1 MQFLSDSY
9 AAIFLILEANL
20 EAGPH
25 VKVLSFWSSFPLEK
39 LGRKYHRLYGFFQ
52 APSSN
57 MKNHEPQSDT
67 LKESRTIKRT

>member
-20 EAGPH
+20 EAGPR

-39 LGRKYHRLYGFFQ
+39 LGRKDNTLYGLVQ
-52 APSSN
+52 AP
-57 MKNHEPQSDT
+57 
-67 LKESRTIKRT
+67 